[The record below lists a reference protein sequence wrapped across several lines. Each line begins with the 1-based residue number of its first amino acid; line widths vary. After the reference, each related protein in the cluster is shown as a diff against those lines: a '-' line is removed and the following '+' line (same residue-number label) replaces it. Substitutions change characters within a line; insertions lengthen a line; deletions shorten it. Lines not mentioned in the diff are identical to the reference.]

1 MNNKKDHANS
11 WSIRSLCN
19 FGIIAYVS
27 VLGWPEARGRNTF
40 HKIRNIALALLDVA
54 IYRRK
59 QEPRTGLRSPDRA
72 MGDGEEEIR
81 EDGENGKGETHQRLQ
96 PALLLAGGLQLVAG
110 DGNGGA
116 CVRPWSARELCVA
129 GGD

>member
-19 FGIIAYVS
+19 FGLIAYVS

-59 QEPRTGLRSPDRA
+59 QEPRTGLRSLDRA
-72 MGDGEEEIR
+72 IGDGEEESTTNPSTR
-81 EDGENGKGETHQRLQ
+81 VGGGEEY
-96 PALLLAGGLQLVAG
+96 LLGSWTGGGG
-110 DGNGGA
+110 DGVRRRGA
-116 CVRPWSARELCVA
+116 GS
-129 GGD
+129 